1 MTAFP
6 ILSGFADLV
15 ATPEAAF
22 PGSLYKHH
30 GFSVNLPGVNSATL
44 LNWTMAYTA
53 FPAKL

>member
-1 MTAFP
+1 MTVLP
-6 ILSGFADLV
+6 ILSGLADLV

-22 PGSLYKHH
+22 PGSRYKHH
-30 GFSVNLPGVNSATL
+30 GFSVNLPGVNGAML